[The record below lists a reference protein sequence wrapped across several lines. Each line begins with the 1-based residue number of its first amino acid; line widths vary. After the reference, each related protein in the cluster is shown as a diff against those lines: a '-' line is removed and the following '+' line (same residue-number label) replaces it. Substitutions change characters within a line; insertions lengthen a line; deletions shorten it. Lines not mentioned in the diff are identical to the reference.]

1 MDITKVMQGERGGW
15 IVNDTISVPDVEG
28 NRHADLIQEWIAEG
42 NVVEPFVA
50 PKLGYRD
57 RRRREYPPLDDQLD
71 VVWKQFNQMRL
82 NGEDLIQEADDML
95 GGILAVKARHP
106 KGG

>member
-1 MDITKVMQGERGGW
+1 MINTVRLAANGGY
-15 IVNDTISVPDVEG
+15 IVDGAMHVPNVPG
-28 NRHADLIQEWIAEG
+28 NRHYEEVQEWIEDG
-42 NVVEPFVA
+42 GVPEPEVVVLPD
-50 PKLGYRD
+50 YRE

-82 NGEDLIQEADDML
+82 NGVDLIQEADDML